1 MSRREELSELLK
13 NKDVSALRHMFETL
27 IKQQQQEEDSEERV
41 SQRQERQLSQGLPEL
56 SQQQDGEQ
64 CETTFQTNIQPE
76 CETSVETIC
85 RNVTV
90 TKTRP
95 DIKETCKTRVCQA

>member
-1 MSRREELSELLK
+1 MLK

-27 IKQQQQEEDSEERV
+27 IKQQQQEEDSEERLT
-41 SQRQERQLSQGLPEL
+41 QRQERQLGLPEL

-76 CETSVETIC
+76 CETTVETIC